1 MLCVGIWMW
10 MFPVTYSN
18 LNSSSK
24 ILVPQWLPGFMLVLL
39 WSKSE
44 IIYLPKQAYL
54 IIIHRNT
61 KHTLDMSSCHK
72 HQQQRYHYETTKLCM
87 FIDCICVDI
96 RFPLTKAISVT
107 FEGVTTHY
115 QTLQTWIG
123 HNATCYHNLNAP
135 PDVLHGLAWFSMVQF
150 SMVWGLFTIGYHALP
165 ANL

>member
-1 MLCVGIWMW
+1 MFCVAIWMW
-10 MFPVTYSN
+10 MFPVTYWN

-61 KHTLDMSSCHK
+61 KHILDMPSCHK
-72 HQQQRYHYETTKLCM
+72 HQQQRYHYENTKLCM

-96 RFPLTKAISVT
+96 RFPLTKDISVT

-123 HNATCYHNLNAP
+123 HNVTCYHNLNAP
-135 PDVLHGLAWFSMVQF
+135 PDVLPYIFSQF
-150 SMVWGLFTIGYHALP
+150 SMVWGLFAIGYHALP